1 MIEKILVERG
11 GRYGAFP
18 DHAVISQA
26 IKNAMSRSPN
36 WANLAPDQREALEMV
51 AHKVGRILNGN
62 PDYVDSWTDI
72 VGYTQ
77 LVINRLEGR

>member
-1 MIEKILVERG
+1 MIEKILAERG

-26 IKNAMSRSPN
+26 IKTAMSRSAN
-36 WANLAPDQREALEMV
+36 WQHLAPDQREALEMV

-72 VGYTQ
+72 VGYVQ